1 MIKKIQILID
11 NSKSWMNNYAKDFVQ
26 ELKSYGYLCNL
37 INDYKKVSTG
47 DLLILL
53 SCENIFKKLNLN
65 KFNIVVHE
73 SDLPLGRGWSPLT
86 HQILEGK
93 NEITVTLFE
102 ASETVD
108 KGPYYLKQKISFR
121 GNELVNEIRKKQAET
136 TFSLIKEFLKRHPKI
151 EKKPMIGKGSYY
163 KKRLPKDSE
172 LDIEKSIKKNFNLLR
187 VVDNERYPAFFY

>member
-1 MIKKIQILID
+1 M
-11 NSKSWMNNYAKDFVQ
+11 
-26 ELKSYGYLCNL
+26 CNL
-37 INDYKKVSTG
+37 TNDYKKVSTG

-53 SCENIFKKLNLN
+53 SCENILKKLNLN

-151 EKKPMIGKGSYY
+151 EKKPMIGKGTYY

-187 VVDNERYPAFFY
+187 VVDNERYPAFFYYKGKKFIIKIYS